1 MVIRER
7 DRAIARSSFRVAV
20 GIIERRH
27 ADVAD
32 IARAALE
39 HPGPITVRALLHA
52 GNGKPWQHMLIEAL
66 AEAGIAAAEDVLG
79 GADVVEYEL
88 RRDPG
93 ESDEDYE
100 RRRHLLGG
108 GRIVIGVDELSQDE
122 LEAIANS
129 EIPEELRWSS
139 DDEGDDE

>member
-27 ADVAD
+27 PDVSD

-52 GNGKPWQHMLIEAL
+52 GNGKPWQRMLIEAL
-66 AEAGIAAAEDVLG
+66 AEAGVAAAEDVLG
-79 GADVVEYEL
+79 GADVVE
-88 RRDPG
+88 
-93 ESDEDYE
+93 SDEDYE
-100 RRRHLLGG
+100 RRRQLLGG
-108 GRIVIGVDELSQDE
+108 GRIVVGVDELSQDE
-122 LEAIANS
+122 LDAIPDS
-129 EIPEELRWSS
+129 EIPEELRWNS
-139 DDEGDDE
+139 DEEGEDE